1 MIQLSPLILGLCL
14 CLSLGLGLN
23 FSAQAQQTTDAD
35 YQAKLEELQATI
47 AQLKTEL
54 TKVKSN
60 RDALQNDLQTS
71 EVDIS
76 ELVKKIDRLKGD
88 LASQKKQ
95 LAQLN
100 NQRTELRQQR
110 KSQQQAIAQQVN
122 AAYRLGRQSQLKLVL
137 NQQQP
142 DQIARMLKYYDYFID
157 ARADRI
163 ETYLD
168 TIAELNRVEPAI
180 ETKTTQLQRSRD
192 SLEQRFSQLNQSQ
205 IERQRTLK
213 KLNAAIANKD
223 QQLKQ
228 KAEDRARLEKLLAE
242 VTQAL
247 ANLALPGDSQPF
259 AQKRGKLTWPT
270 RGKMLQ
276 RYGSTRA
283 GKLRWEG
290 VLIGAP
296 SGREVEAVHHGRVV
310 FADYLRGHGLL
321 IIVDHGNGYMSLYA
335 HNQSLLK
342 ETGDWVSSGD
352 VIAQV
357 GNSGGQTQAGLY
369 FEIRHQGKPVN
380 PARWCKS

>member
-1 MIQLSPLILGLCL
+1 MIRIAAVFFAL
-14 CLSLGLGLN
+14 CLSV
-23 FSAQAQQTTDAD
+23 STWAQQTSEAD
-35 YQAKLEELQATI
+35 YQAKLQELQATI

-54 TKVKSN
+54 AKVKSD

-76 ELVKKIDRLKGD
+76 DLVKKIERLKGD
-88 LASQKKQ
+88 LSQQKKQ

-100 NQRTELRQQR
+100 SQRTELRQQR
-110 KSQQQAIAQQVN
+110 KSQQQAIAEQVN
-122 AAYRLGRQSQLKLVL
+122 AAYRLGRQSELKLVL

-142 DQIARMLKYYDYFID
+142 DQVARMLKYYDYFID
-157 ARADRI
+157 ARAERI

-180 ETKTTQLQRSRD
+180 EAKAAELNRNRKT
-192 SLEQRFSQLNQSQ
+192 LEQRFDQLSQRQA
-205 IERQRTLK
+205 ERERTLK
-213 KLNAAIANKD
+213 RLNSAIASKD

-228 KAEDRARLEKLLAE
+228 KAEDRQRLEQLLSE

-259 AQKRGKLTWPT
+259 AQKRGKLAWPT
-270 RGKMLQ
+270 QGKMLQ
-276 RYGSTRA
+276 RYGSNRA

-296 SGREVEAVHHGRVV
+296 SGREVKAVHHGRVV

-342 ETGDWVSSGD
+342 ETGDWVSANE
-352 VIAQV
+352 VVAQV
-357 GNSGGQTQAGLY
+357 GNSGGQSQAALY
-369 FEIRHQGKPVN
+369 FEIRHQGKPLN
-380 PARWCKS
+380 PAQWCRS